1 MKNIKNYLLTAL
13 LAFTLAFGITG
24 ITTLTKASAVTEL
37 EANLNVGQDISLVI
51 SAEIP
56 NAGEVTA
63 TFAWNGKEAY
73 SDTVVGEKQGE
84 TDTYKFFYRGLSAQ

>member
-24 ITTLTKASAVTEL
+24 ITTLTKASAETKL
-37 EANLNVGQDISLVI
+37 YANINVGQDISLVI

-56 NAGEVTA
+56 NAGEVKA
-63 TFAWNGKEAY
+63 TFAWEG
-73 SDTVVGEKQGE
+73 
-84 TDTYKFFYRGLSAQ
+84 